1 MLVHRFVRVFTFSC
15 AAGVSARG
23 SPGKPLPLRDE
34 YLPHRF
40 VLVFGFLFGASLVFL
55 SPPFSVPDEPAH
67 FCRAY
72 HCSEGKL
79 YAKKGDGVT
88 GDELPAS
95 LADTVAMFDSQDV
108 SGNRF
113 RTSWTRIKSASGIA
127 LEPQRRQFISFSNT
141 ALYSPV
147 PYLPQSLAIGVARL
161 CRLPPLAMFYLAR
174 MANLIAYLLLT
185 AVAVRVIPIHKWT
198 LAMVALMPT
207 AVYLGAS
214 LSADA
219 MTLGVALLVLAVVLN
234 LALRGDGPVRRGLL
248 AVGFLLVFLALS
260 KQAYVGLALLCF
272 MVPGKRFSSPATR
285 WLLAVILIGVPLA
298 IDAAWTYSL
307 RGLYVPMLPRTEHVY
322 VDPPAQVGW
331 ILAHPGTYAVM
342 LLKAVYGNI
351 DCLSMV
357 GTFGWLEAHLPH
369 WTRVAY
375 WIVLG
380 TTAVLDG
387 GNPLPLNLR
396 ARVVAAIT
404 YLFTFAVMST
414 FVYLSWTSVG
424 APSIDGTQPRY
435 FLPIVPLLLLL
446 PRGGARLAASRFSR
460 AVVPVAAMSM
470 TIVAAAVTW
479 CTMVKNYY

>member
-1 MLVHRFVRVFTFSC
+1 
-15 AAGVSARG
+15 
-23 SPGKPLPLRDE
+23 
-34 YLPHRF
+34 
-40 VLVFGFLFGASLVFL
+40 LVFGFLFGVSMVFL

-79 YAKKGDGVT
+79 YAKKGDGVA
-88 GDELPAS
+88 GAELPAS
-95 LADTVAMFDSQDV
+95 LADTFATFANQDA
-108 SGNRF
+108 SGDPF
-113 RTSWTRIKSASGIA
+113 RTSWTRIKSALGIA

-147 PYLPQSLAIGVARL
+147 PYLPQSLVVGVARF
-161 CRLPPLAMFYLAR
+161 CGLPPLAMFYLAR
-174 MANLIAYLLLT
+174 MANLLSYLLLA
-185 AVAVRVIPIHKWT
+185 AVAVRVIPVHKWT
-198 LAMVALMPT
+198 LAMLALMPT

-219 MTLGVALLVLAVVLN
+219 MTLGLALLVLAVALN
-234 LALRGDGPVRRGLL
+234 LALRGEGPIHRGLL
-248 AVGFLLVFLALS
+248 ALGFLLVFLALS
-260 KQAYVGLALLCF
+260 KQVYAGLALLFF
-272 MVPGKRFSSPATR
+272 MVPGSRFSCPAKR
-285 WLLAVILIGVPLA
+285 WLVAAVLIGVPLA

-307 RGLYVPMLPRTEHVY
+307 RGLYAPMLPY
-322 VDPPAQVGW
+322 VDPPAQLRWLLG
-331 ILAHPGTYAVM
+331 HPWTYAAM
-342 LLKAVYGNI
+342 LLKAVYSDS

-357 GTFGWLEAHLPH
+357 GTFGWLGARLPH
-369 WTRVAY
+369 WTRLAY
-375 WIVLG
+375 WIVVCA
-380 TTAVLDG
+380 TAVLDG

-396 ARVVAAIT
+396 ARAVAAIT

-424 APSIDGTQPRY
+424 SPSIEGTQPRY

-460 AVVPVAAMSM
+460 GVVPVAAMSM
-470 TIVAAAVTW
+470 TIVAAVVTC